1 MLTLCNQPNI
11 VCATVSLCGQRHQC
25 NPLSTHLRERE
36 ISRGKGK
43 PPNEEGG
50 LQKSNEQQDIGKH
63 QSHRVSRGIVKAHS
77 KIVANAG
84 YPRID
89 GSQVDCVYNAAAAID
104 RVDKIPERCVNA

>member
-1 MLTLCNQPNI
+1 MCSLSATNI

-25 NPLSTHLRERE
+25 SPLSTHLRERE

-43 PPNEEGG
+43 SPDGEGD
-50 LQKSNEQQDIGKH
+50 LLRSNEQQDVGKH

-77 KIVANAG
+77 KIVDNVG

-104 RVDKIPERCVNA
+104 RVDKIPVRCVNA